1 MRKWNKKSKHAFLLF
16 AFLVFIILILIVSN
30 MIRLMNREEE
40 RYNVA
45 QGSYFYNNENQLIH
59 LNNSSGEITK
69 HWTGTYYLIDNEEN
83 KYNLGNTSVV
93 YDPTDYKIYV
103 FGNNYQ
109 VYQDTTIEKHTKMTE
124 IVRNVG
130 ASFYKLEDR
139 KYLVVAPTIIDENQ
153 TESFDSFL
161 LVELDKNG
169 NATLLN
175 HEIQKRTLHAMTI
188 VTNEYKFDIANEK
201 LYWGESEIDLKK
213 VGGSSNEYKEV
224 VKEEIKE
231 PTVTPTPV
239 PTPTPSIPQIDI
251 SDFPDN
257 NSSGGSNDQ
266 VQNTQDK
273 LIKFTRLKE
282 VNPSITYIDVSY
294 QVFDPKNE
302 YVAVYLTIT
311 SANSEEEEKKIQINK
326 EESSYRILGL
336 SKNQEYTITLSYST
350 IDPLSSASIETVQDT
365 VKVKTQEPKMNLKV
379 SKISSNKITYVFNQ
393 DSNYQLDHA
402 EIQLYIDG
410 ILKDT
415 QTVDLNQA
423 LTTAGFVSSFTHDGL
438 GQEFEIRLANA
449 SYNGEIVDLSL
460 YAKYMNR

>member
-257 NSSGGSNDQ
+257 NSSGGSNNQ

-273 LIKFTRLKE
+273 LIKFTK
-282 VNPSITYIDVSY
+282 PIH
-294 QVFDPKNE
+294 
-302 YVAVYLTIT
+302 YL
-311 SANSEEEEKKIQINK
+311 
-326 EESSYRILGL
+326 
-336 SKNQEYTITLSYST
+336 
-350 IDPLSSASIETVQDT
+350 
-365 VKVKTQEPKMNLKV
+365 
-379 SKISSNKITYVFNQ
+379 
-393 DSNYQLDHA
+393 H
-402 EIQLYIDG
+402 
-410 ILKDT
+410 
-415 QTVDLNQA
+415 
-423 LTTAGFVSSFTHDGL
+423 
-438 GQEFEIRLANA
+438 
-449 SYNGEIVDLSL
+449 
-460 YAKYMNR
+460 